1 MCIVYVHLYFYVK
14 EGYSKRYIIRTSNMC
29 VCICFENEQESYAL
43 VHILLQNCFWL
54 VMCVFSETLLSP
66 SYEVKKANEIKE
78 KQQLMIRVLYWHGQ
92 LQIAVCAKA
101 QKIKKTFL

>member
-1 MCIVYVHLYFYVK
+1 
-14 EGYSKRYIIRTSNMC
+14 
-29 VCICFENEQESYAL
+29 
-43 VHILLQNCFWL
+43 
-54 VMCVFSETLLSP
+54 MCVFSETLLSP

-101 QKIKKTFL
+101 QKIKKNIPIVTTTTISYPT

>member
-1 MCIVYVHLYFYVK
+1 
-14 EGYSKRYIIRTSNMC
+14 
-29 VCICFENEQESYAL
+29 
-43 VHILLQNCFWL
+43 
-54 VMCVFSETLLSP
+54 MCVFSETLLSP

-101 QKIKKTFL
+101 QKIKKKNIPIVTTTTISYPTRT